1 MMLTVTSADDTDVR
15 AFDQGQGPVI
25 LIVHPGFSTG
35 ESWGKV
41 AARLADQFRVVRI
54 VRRHYRLDLTLPS
67 PYSMDR
73 EVDDVIA
80 LARAVGEPVVIV
92 GHSSGGVVALE
103 ALAASPATF
112 AGAVLFEPPITLDPP
127 SSAEASAEASTEAS
141 TEASAEASAEPVG
154 EAFDRARSAVT
165 VGQPGKAMQVFI
177 RDVVGL
183 PAPHAWL
190 VRLIVTVSP
199 KLRALVPRQLTDL
212 DGVGFRLDAYA
223 RITTPVVLLGGE
235 RSPAHLGARLDAL
248 AAALPNARRVSMPR
262 RDHDAQVKAP
272 GEVAEVIGGLAREVF
287 G

>member
-1 MMLTVTSADDTDVR
+1 MAQETVMLTVTSADDTDVR

-25 LIVHPGFSTG
+25 LIIHPGFSTG

-54 VRRHYRLDLTLPS
+54 VRRHYRLDLAVPS
-67 PYSMDR
+67 SYSMDR

-80 LARAVGEPVVIV
+80 LARAVGEPVVVV

-112 AGAVLFEPPITLDPP
+112 AGAVLFEPPVTLEPP
-127 SSAEASAEASTEAS
+127 SSDETSG
-141 TEASAEASAEPVG
+141 EASAEPVG
-154 EAFDRARSAVT
+154 ETFDRARSAVT
-165 VGQPGKAMQVFI
+165 VGQPGKAMQLFI

-248 AAALPNARRVSMPR
+248 AAALPNARRVVMPR

-272 GEVAEVIGGLAREVF
+272 GDVAEVIGALAREVF